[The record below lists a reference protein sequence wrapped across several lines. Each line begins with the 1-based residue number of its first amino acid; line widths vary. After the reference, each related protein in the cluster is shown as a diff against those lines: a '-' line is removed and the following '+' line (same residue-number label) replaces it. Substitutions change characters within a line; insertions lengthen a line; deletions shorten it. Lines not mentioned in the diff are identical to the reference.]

1 MTKSVRSRKRLNYG
15 GPLTAEAAR
24 SKIAEKIQ
32 KEQDIKAKKIARLIK
47 QDRNKKLRELHARGV
62 AARKEEKQWKK
73 RVKELETAREA
84 VPIELATPIRDPEKD
99 PLPADIES
107 LEPNPSLTQQ
117 SMELYSSSNILEN
130 TPTASREAGT
140 LDKAARLLLELEGF
154 SEDED
159 VDMEEKEEEEEY
171 ENAWLTADF
180 VAL

>member
-1 MTKSVRSRKRLNYG
+1 
-15 GPLTAEAAR
+15 
-24 SKIAEKIQ
+24 
-32 KEQDIKAKKIARLIK
+32 
-47 QDRNKKLRELHARGV
+47 
-62 AARKEEKQWKK
+62 
-73 RVKELETAREA
+73 
-84 VPIELATPIRDPEKD
+84 
-99 PLPADIES
+99 
-107 LEPNPSLTQQ
+107 
-117 SMELYSSSNILEN
+117 MELYSSSNILEN